1 MTVLLICA
9 GIYGILWLL
18 GKAKASGS
26 VPPQG
31 RAAPPPPPAPPP
43 QARTSY
49 RPQARPS
56 RSSAIRF
63 TELGA
68 DTPATLSAGSL
79 DGLRDAFTG
88 AILDPALG
96 LFRCTSCQVYYH
108 RESYEVVRS
117 ENAGQ
122 CVACSSTAIVQV
134 AGKTAPGRNFD
145 PDVVTLADFRQHFGR
160 VVTFEAQVRAVRQ
173 SRRGTDY
180 AVFFEL
186 KPWRS
191 AFKLVFFRRAVGKV
205 GGPQFVESL
214 EGRTVRVRGL
224 LIDHAQYGPEIIISE
239 RSMILAVK

>member
-1 MTVLLICA
+1 M
-9 GIYGILWLL
+9 
-18 GKAKASGS
+18 
-26 VPPQG
+26 
-31 RAAPPPPPAPPP
+31 
-43 QARTSY
+43 
-49 RPQARPS
+49 
-56 RSSAIRF
+56 
-63 TELGA
+63 
-68 DTPATLSAGSL
+68 